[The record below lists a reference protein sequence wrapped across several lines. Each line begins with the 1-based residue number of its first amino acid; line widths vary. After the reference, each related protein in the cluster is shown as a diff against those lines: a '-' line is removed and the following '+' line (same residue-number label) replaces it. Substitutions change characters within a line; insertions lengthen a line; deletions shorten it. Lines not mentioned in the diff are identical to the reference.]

1 MDLKLARVGQFA
13 YRWGMRAPFPEI
25 VRFSLTLLALGLA
38 AAQSGCD
45 SLSKDDP
52 TRRTV
57 TLMKWD
63 LNRGSVTSAMTSDAP
78 AGSVTRLVSYY
89 MKARVS
95 SERISSLKLVVRHS
109 AYGSAKLTKAYDDRG
124 RPLRTEVRNAS
135 HGSSPVANAVDSTLA
150 QEKAMGYSF
159 QELQI
164 TLDLNYVESRA
175 HNGLETVI
183 YGDNGYVIAR
193 IDPEYVID
201 FLDKV
206 RQSTS
211 AGALQG

>member
-1 MDLKLARVGQFA
+1 
-13 YRWGMRAPFPEI
+13 
-25 VRFSLTLLALGLA
+25 
-38 AAQSGCD
+38 
-45 SLSKDDP
+45 
-52 TRRTV
+52 
-57 TLMKWD
+57 
-63 LNRGSVTSAMTSDAP
+63 
-78 AGSVTRLVSYY
+78 
-89 MKARVS
+89 
-95 SERISSLKLVVRHS
+95 
-109 AYGSAKLTKAYDDRG
+109 
-124 RPLRTEVRNAS
+124 
-135 HGSSPVANAVDSTLA
+135 
-150 QEKAMGYSF
+150 MGYSF